1 MDRTEVVASVAGD
14 LYATELAV
22 DAAITSATT
31 LVQSMI
37 GARTLLKASPIAG
50 AVSQAKAIEAIAA
63 LSAARDAVVAC
74 HTELA
79 KDHRRMGY
87 GVYNVGPMDKPDGDW
102 GDGPPPPPPQVEQ
115 QLRTIQ
121 PARPVRVA

>member
-14 LYATELAV
+14 LYATECAV

-37 GARTLLKASPIAG
+37 GARTLLKASPVAG

-74 HTELA
+74 HAELA

-87 GVYNVGPMDKPDGDW
+87 GVYNVGPMDKPDDDW
-102 GDGPPPPPPQVEQ
+102 GDGVPPPPPLVEQ
-115 QLRTIQ
+115 QLRTI
-121 PARPVRVA
+121 RPVRVA